1 MTHDLK
7 VNEMFYTP
15 ESMDEL
21 TEWLKNTRE
30 PMAMM
35 AAMLM
40 WNLIAAGN
48 HISKEDKHAD

>member
-1 MTHDLK
+1 ME

-15 ESMDEL
+15 GSMDEL

-48 HISKEDKHAD
+48 HINKEDQDAD

>member
-1 MTHDLK
+1 MEVNPYFKTH
-7 VNEMFYTP
+7 

-21 TEWLKNTRE
+21 TEWLKSTRE

-48 HISKEDKHAD
+48 HISKEDNDAD

>member
-1 MTHDLK
+1 ME

-48 HISKEDKHAD
+48 HIRKEDNDAD